1 MSGGPDTPGARYDVI
16 CFCAHPDD
24 SEMGMG
30 GTLALLT
37 RAGRR
42 VLVVTLTRSDK
53 STFGD
58 PENRTREFERA
69 MSLLGTD
76 GLQLDFPD
84 TRVVNDDAS
93 RQTIL
98 ALVRRYRPDI
108 VFAPWHTNEGGH
120 HDGRANVDHMETGRL
135 VRDSLK
141 LARLRAVRPELP
153 AHDVR
158 RIFYYMV
165 PGDMRAHFMVDVS
178 AVEETLMASIRAYA
192 SQMAIRRAETP
203 VEEILLM
210 SRRQNGLAI
219 GVRLAEGFLADQ
231 VPDVRVEE
239 LFR

>member
-1 MSGGPDTPGARYDVI
+1 MTAPARYDAI

-24 SEMGMG
+24 CEMAMG

-37 RAGRR
+37 RAKKR

-58 PENRTREFERA
+58 PENRSREFERA
-69 MSLLGTD
+69 MEILGTD
-76 GLQLDFPD
+76 GRQLDFLD

-93 RQTIL
+93 RQVLLPII
-98 ALVRRYRPDI
+98 REHRPAI
-108 VFAPWHTNEGGH
+108 VFAPYHTNEAGH
-120 HDGRANVDHMETGRL
+120 HDGRANIDHMETGRL
-135 VRDSLK
+135 VRDSVK
-141 LARLRAVRPELP
+141 LARLRAVRPDIP

-165 PGDMRAHFMVDVS
+165 PHEVRPHFAVDVS
-178 AVEETLMASIRAYA
+178 EVEETFMAAIRAYG
-192 SQMAIRRAETP
+192 SQMAIRRSETP
-203 VEEILLM
+203 VEEILLLH
-210 SRRQNGLAI
+210 RRHAGLQI
-219 GVRLAEGFLADQ
+219 GVRLAEAFLADQ